1 MNSAPKCLECGLEQ
15 CRRIY
20 RLVKGDENG
29 WDRVKQELN
38 RLMQKLDLS
47 EPPGTMTAKMLVR
60 TMELLGTA
68 DPFREIKQ
76 EQNRQA
82 AELAAALDGQLSRDD
97 AGLRRAMMLAAAG
110 NVLDVGPGRRFDI
123 NQLLAS
129 LRFARDDSGLLIE
142 RLSKV
147 RRVMY
152 ILDNCGEVMF
162 DRLVFS
168 RLPPVELTI
177 VARSSPILN
186 DVTVEEAEALG
197 LGAFGRI
204 IGTGSP
210 YLGIDFQTVSPE
222 FRFAYEQAELVIAK
236 GHANFEALVDGPRD
250 GFYLLTAKCELVA
263 DRLGVGLGQPVCY
276 YSKGAGR

>member
-1 MNSAPKCLECGLEQ
+1 MKSSSQCLECGLEQ
-15 CRRIY
+15 CCRIY
-20 RLVKGDENG
+20 RLVRGDEDG
-29 WDRVKQELN
+29 WHQVEHELN
-38 RLMQKLDLS
+38 SLMRKLDLS
-47 EPPGTMTAKMLVR
+47 EPPGTMTAKLLVR
-60 TMELLGTA
+60 TMELLNNP
-68 DPFREIKQ
+68 DPFATVKQ

-82 AELAAALDGQLSRDD
+82 APLAEALDEQLSRDE
-97 AGLRRAMMLAAAG
+97 AGLRRALLLAAVG
-110 NVLDVGPGRRFDI
+110 NVLDVGPGRRFDLKT
-123 NQLLAS
+123 LLNL
-129 LRFARDDSGLLIE
+129 LRFAHDDSEQLIE
-142 RLSKV
+142 RLRRV

-162 DRLVFS
+162 DRLVLS
-168 RLPPVELTI
+168 RMPRVELTI

-210 YLGIDFQTVSPE
+210 YLGVDFHTVSPE
-222 FRFAYEQAELVIAK
+222 FRSAYEQAEVVIAK

-263 DRLGVGLGQPVCY
+263 DRLGVGLGQSVCY
-276 YSKGAGR
+276 YSKGG

>member
-1 MNSAPKCLECGLEQ
+1 MNSTPKCLECGLEQ

-20 RLVKGDENG
+20 RLVRGDDDG
-29 WDRVKQELN
+29 WEQVQQELAV
-38 RLMQKLDLS
+38 LVPALDLS
-47 EPPGTMTAKMLVR
+47 EPPGTMTAKLLVR
-60 TMELLGTA
+60 TTGLLGTT

-82 AELAAALDGQLSRDD
+82 AELAVTLDGQLGRDE

-110 NVLDVGPGRRFDI
+110 NVLDVGPGQKFDL
-123 NQLLAS
+123 NTLLDS
-129 LRFARDDSGLLIE
+129 LRFAHDDSEKLIE
-142 RLSKV
+142 RLRRV

-162 DRLVFS
+162 DRLVLS
-168 RLPPVELTI
+168 RLPRTELTI

-186 DVTVEEAEALG
+186 DVTVEEAVALG
-197 LGAFGRI
+197 LGEFGRL

-222 FRFAYEQAELVIAK
+222 FRAAYEQAELVIAK

-263 DRLGVGLGQPVCY
+263 DRLGVGLGQSVCY
-276 YSKGAGR
+276 YSAGAGR

>member
-1 MNSAPKCLECGLEQ
+1 MHSAPKCLECGLEQ

-20 RLVKGDENG
+20 RLVRGDEDG
-29 WDRVKQELN
+29 WDRVEQELK
-38 RLMQKLDLS
+38 RLMKKLDLS
-47 EPPGTMTAKMLVR
+47 EPPGTMTAKLLVR

-68 DPFREIKQ
+68 DPFRQIKQ

-82 AELAAALDGQLSRDD
+82 AELAEALDEQLSRDEE
-97 AGLRRAMMLAAAG
+97 GLRRAMIVAAAG
-110 NVLDVGPGRRFDI
+110 NVLDVGPGRRFELRS
-123 NQLLAS
+123 LLAS
-129 LRFARDDSGLLIE
+129 LRFARDDSEQLIE
-142 RLSKV
+142 RLRRV

-162 DRLVFS
+162 DRLVLS

-177 VARSSPILN
+177 VARSTPILN
-186 DVTVEEAEALG
+186 DVTVEEAESLG

-210 YLGIDFQTVSPE
+210 YLGIDFQTVSSE
-222 FRFAYEQAELVIAK
+222 FRSAYEQAELVLAK

-263 DRLGVGLGQPVCY
+263 DRLGVGLGQSVCC
-276 YSKGAGR
+276 YSPGAGR